1 MITSQWLLMW
11 RTAREKSLILRL
23 WRAMRQAWREHVTR
37 PGRFILIA
45 MAGSTIAGAFPGVM
59 AGSFAFPLF
68 LSLTVLS
75 FGYTVL
81 ARPKVKV
88 LRQLPER
95 CVAGATV
102 DCRITLTNQSKQTI
116 SDVGAYEFR
125 LPTELV
131 IDGEPIYIEQLE
143 AGESRSIRYGLQV
156 QRRGIYQL
164 PGPTVLSTF
173 PFGLTQAKAF
183 HAQPTRLVVYPR
195 FNALTTLRLPVSPR
209 YQPGGIVLTSQVGE
223 SMEFIGNR
231 EYRTGDRLRDL
242 HPRSWAR
249 TGYPVVRQFQEEFL
263 SRIAILLDTHLPTG
277 LNDGVGPGA
286 GSWWK
291 RLWKQD
297 SSRALEANLSLGAA
311 VSHFLAQQEYVV
323 DLFAAG
329 PELYYLQ
336 AGRSLAYLDNILD
349 ILACIQAC
357 PTDPLE
363 KITPK
368 FRDELGQIS
377 TVVLLLLQW
386 DQARR
391 KLVQEV
397 LDAGAMVK
405 LIVVSDSVAPAAV
418 ASFGVDATC
427 LTVQQVEEGVKVL

>member
-1 MITSQWLLMW
+1 MATQWAIMW

-23 WRAMRQAWREHVTR
+23 WRAVRQAWREHVTR

-81 ARPKVKV
+81 ARPRVQA

-95 CVAGATV
+95 CVAGATI
-102 DCRITLTNQSKQTI
+102 DLHITLRNEGKQVI
-116 SDVGAYEFR
+116 SDTGAYEFR
-125 LPTELV
+125 LPPELV
-131 IDGEPIYIEQLE
+131 IEGEPVYVEQL
-143 AGESRSIRYGLQV
+143 AARESRTIRYGLQV

-173 PFGLTQAKAF
+173 PFGLTQAKVF
-183 HAQPTRLVVYPR
+183 QAQPTRLVVYPH
-195 FNALTTLRLPVSPR
+195 FAGLEALRLPVSPR

-263 SRIAILLDTHLPTG
+263 SRIAILLDTHVPMEAPTG
-277 LNDGVGPGA
+277 GRVLGTN
-286 GSWWK
+286 WWRK
-291 RLWKQD
+291 WWKQD
-297 SSRALEANLSLGAA
+297 ASRALEANLSLAA
-311 VSHFLAQQEYVV
+311 GVSDFLARKEYVV

-349 ILACIQAC
+349 ILACIEAC

-386 DQARR
+386 DEARR
-391 KLVQEV
+391 KLVQQV

-405 LIVVSDSVAPAAV
+405 LIVVSDTVDPAAV
-418 ASFGVDATC
+418 TGVGVDATC
-427 LTVQQVEEGVKVL
+427 LTVKQVEQGVKVL